1 MFLKLECCQAVVLR
15 DSRKDS
21 FILMVFSANYSPMG
35 AARTVGLGIQQQA
48 GISHRNKH
56 AIITCNK
63 EHMSAYI
70 LQFQTHAPSCSF
82 YMGSWDLTSGLYN
95 CRTYFHP
102 LSHTHLVLFFDY
114 QIDNNFVL
122 KL

>member
-1 MFLKLECCQAVVLR
+1 MGLVSSLWASECCQAVVLR

-70 LQFQTHAPSCSF
+70 LQFQTHAPACSF
-82 YMGSWDLTSGLYN
+82 YMGSWDLTSGL
-95 CRTYFHP
+95 
-102 LSHTHLVLFFDY
+102 
-114 QIDNNFVL
+114 
-122 KL
+122 